1 MSTNAY
7 RLPAL
12 QPYPIVR
19 LLPFWGRC
27 WCTGSRRQPLRR
39 RNLCTRERAHEDFV
53 DTICAYIENWL
64 FGFCWAFQ
72 SFRKRCYQHQNRTT
86 GATLLH
92 SIPKNDTSST
102 YWSCRA
108 LKSHVLA
115 LMGAVRQ
122 YQSHTAGTCQ
132 NPTLRRLYSLPTLSR
147 NETVEN
153 ETNTAN
159 VASESE
165 RSEAIRKPRMRR
177 NAQSRKY

>member
-27 WCTGSRRQPLRR
+27 WCTGPDGSRCAGAIIEHG
-39 RNLCTRERAHEDFV
+39 NAHEDFV

-86 GATLLH
+86 GAALLH
-92 SIPKNDTSST
+92 NIPQNDTSS
-102 YWSCRA
+102 A
-108 LKSHVLA
+108 LE
-115 LMGAVRQ
+115 Q
-122 YQSHTAGTCQ
+122 QSLEK
-132 NPTLRRLYSLPTLSR
+132 LRSGPYGSDTPIPKPYGRNLS
-147 NETVEN
+147 
-153 ETNTAN
+153 
-159 VASESE
+159 
-165 RSEAIRKPRMRR
+165 KP
-177 NAQSRKY
+177 NIAPVI